1 MSFGI
6 GRGVAEIQ
14 ILKNSETG
22 PISLNFLNILKKK
35 ICINIATDVS

>member
-6 GRGVAEIQ
+6 GRGIAEVQ

-22 PISLNFLNILKKK
+22 PISLNFLNSLIKL
-35 ICINIATDVS
+35 CINIAFDVS